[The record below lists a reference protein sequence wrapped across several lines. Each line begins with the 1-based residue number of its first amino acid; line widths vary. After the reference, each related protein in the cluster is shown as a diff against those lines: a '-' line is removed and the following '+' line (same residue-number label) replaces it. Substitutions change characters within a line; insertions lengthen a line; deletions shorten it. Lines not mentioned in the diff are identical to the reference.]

1 MTLQLLSTKVPS
13 KPSPSGVAIA
23 RKYMWTALVD
33 RTPRQDGEGEEG
45 ELDEM
50 GEGWYGDWV
59 LEAEGTR
66 EGRQMLL
73 DWLGGGYVGPPREW
87 ELVRERSG
95 MGKKDR
101 RGTVWLKLLHARDE
115 DWCEGGAAQR
125 NESESE
131 VEQEAGEEAESITS
145 L

>member
-23 RKYMWTALVD
+23 RKYMWTALVR
-33 RTPRQDGEGEEG
+33 RTQRQDEDGE
-45 ELDEM
+45 DEM

-66 EGRQMLL
+66 EGKQMLL
-73 DWLGGGYVGPPREW
+73 DWLGGTYVGPPMDW

-95 MGKKDR
+95 MGKKDSR
-101 RGTVWLKLLHARDE
+101 VTVWLK
-115 DWCEGGAAQR
+115 
-125 NESESE
+125 
-131 VEQEAGEEAESITS
+131 
-145 L
+145 